1 MKKRSSSKKTK
12 EIISRIPDDFTLAVE
27 DESIFVHDTLIRKM
41 WTPEG
46 KRPIVITTGSHKKTC
61 IFGTITFD
69 GRQLFRQYDTFD
81 QYSFIS
87 YLRELKGKFHKPIL
101 FLDRAPQ
108 HCRSKI
114 VKAYLEKNNDVMT
127 VEYLPKGS
135 SELSAVEEWRQGK
148 YNLLVSK
155 YYARFTNLK
164 AAITNY
170 YMTKRFNLNIVKYL
184 MRESAN
190 LC

>member
-1 MKKRSSSKKTK
+1 
-12 EIISRIPDDFTLAVE
+12 
-27 DESIFVHDTLIRKM
+27 M

-61 IFGTITFD
+61 VFGTITFD

-87 YLRELKGKFHKPIL
+87 YLRELKGKFHKLIL

-108 HCRSKI
+108 HCRSKR

-127 VEYLPKGS
+127 VEYLPRGS
-135 SELSAVEEWRQGK
+135 SELGAVEECWRQGK
-148 YNLLVSK
+148 DNLLVSK
-155 YYARFTNLK
+155 YYPSFTNLK

-170 YMTKRFNLNIVKYL
+170 YRTKRFNLNIVKYL
-184 MRESAN
+184 MRESVD

>member
-1 MKKRSSSKKTK
+1 VE
-12 EIISRIPDDFTLAVE
+12 EIILNIPKGFTIMVE
-27 DESIFVHDTLIRKM
+27 DESIFIHDALIRRRM

-46 KRPIVITTGSHKKTC
+46 KRPIVVTTGSHQKTC
-61 IFGTITFD
+61 VFGTITFD
-69 GRQLFRQYDTFD
+69 GRQLFRQYYTFN

-87 YLRELKGKFHKPIL
+87 YLGELKRKFRKMIL

-108 HCRSKI
+108 HCRSKR
-114 VKAYLEKNNDVMT
+114 VKAYLERNNDVMK

-135 SELSAVEEWRQGK
+135 PEFSAVEECWKQGK
-148 YNLLVSK
+148 DDLLVSR
-155 YYARFTNLK
+155 YYPSFTNLK
-164 AAITNY
+164 AAITGY
-170 YMTKRFNLNIVKYL
+170 YRTKRFNLNISKYL